1 MGSWK
6 RLIAQTPDFIARR
19 EGSIARL
26 NEALAHLR
34 AASADVEPQGRY
46 ELKYLVNRAE
56 VFRDCLAG
64 LNTYRK
70 GMVAFDEA
78 FRSRSQVSHD
88 VFVERLQGG
97 VQLMREG
104 HQQLRQATGHFSE
117 IVDHVSDLAVLYHLN
132 VRVVNG
138 LDLSIRF
145 CQSVINYHLGEP
157 IQERVP
163 FDRLMPPTPDA
174 GVEE

>member
-1 MGSWK
+1 
-6 RLIAQTPDFIARR
+6 
-19 EGSIARL
+19 
-26 NEALAHLR
+26 
-34 AASADVEPQGRY
+34 
-46 ELKYLVNRAE
+46 
-56 VFRDCLAG
+56 
-64 LNTYRK
+64 
-70 GMVAFDEA
+70 
-78 FRSRSQVSHD
+78 
-88 VFVERLQGG
+88 
-97 VQLMREG
+97 
-104 HQQLRQATGHFSE
+104 
-117 IVDHVSDLAVLYHLN
+117 VDHVSDLAVLYHLN